1 MTTGGNTVIL
11 IAYDGSVDADAAI
24 EHAAG
29 LLRDQQVTVLT
40 VWEELIDVLAR
51 TGSAFTIGD
60 LDYQAVDRESE
71 QQARGRAEDGVKKAG
86 QAGLKAQAE
95 VRARE
100 DSVASTILAAA
111 SDLGADAILMGSRGL
126 TGLKSMLLGS
136 VSHAVLQHADR
147 PVIVVPSPEVA
158 AARAARRS

>member
-1 MTTGGNTVIL
+1 LNPGGSIVIL

-24 EHAAG
+24 ERAAG
-29 LLRDQQVTVLT
+29 LLSDRQVTILT
-40 VWEELIDVLAR
+40 VWEELIDVLTR
-51 TGSAFTIGD
+51 TGSAFAIGD

-71 QQARGRAEDGVKKAG
+71 SQARKRAEDGVKKATE
-86 QAGLKAQAE
+86 AGLTAKADA
-95 VRARE
+95 RARN

-111 SDLGADAILMGSRGL
+111 DELDAEAIMMGTRGL
-126 TGLKSMLLGS
+126 TGLKSVLLGS